1 MGPLLFVLFIND
13 KYANIDRDT
22 NIALYAD
29 DTKNWRD
36 INSEADCEILQ
47 KDINSLS
54 MWSRNNKMSFHPDKC
69 KALSIYDQR
78 PNFVKILPFAHQY
91 YNINGSIIEFCEN
104 ERDLGVIVNSNFKW
118 DDHHDKILKK
128 AHQMLG
134 FTKRTCHFIIDA
146 RKRRCLYLSLVR
158 SIFEHGSIWRPLN
171 GTEINDFEKLQKR
184 P

>member
-1 MGPLLFVLFIND
+1 MDTRFKNFQLERKRECASAEYLWRMTV
-13 KYANIDRDT
+13 YANIDKDT

-29 DTKNWRD
+29 DTKIWRD

-54 MWSRNNKMSFHPDKC
+54 MWSRNYKMSFHPDKC

-104 ERDLGVIVNSNFKW
+104 ERDLGVIVNSNFKS

-128 AHQMLG
+128 LI
-134 FTKRTCHFIIDA
+134 KC
-146 RKRRCLYLSLVR
+146 
-158 SIFEHGSIWRPLN
+158 
-171 GTEINDFEKLQKR
+171 
-184 P
+184 